1 MQSAILSR
9 GMALICAVTIQ
20 CAVTD
25 LAVAKKSQFISI
37 GTGGV
42 AGVYFPTGGAICR
55 LVNKQRKRHRI
66 RCSVES
72 TGGSIYNLNAIREG
86 DLDFGVVQSD
96 WQYHAYKGTSKFQS
110 KGADTALRAVFSIH
124 PEPVTVMAQDGS
136 GIKHIKDIRGRRFN
150 IGNVGSG
157 TRGTWE
163 ILERALGWKRS
174 DLKHASELK
183 SGDMSQALCEDKFD
197 AFISLV
203 GHPSASTEEAVA
215 SCNAKL
221 VDVSGGAIDGL
232 VRDNSYYRYAT
243 IPGGLYKG
251 NPNDIK
257 TYGVGATLVTSA
269 GTAEVVVYELVMAVF
284 KSFKRFRKLH
294 PALKHLKKTEMVKDG
309 LSAPLH
315 AGAEKAFKE
324 LGLLQ

>member
-1 MQSAILSR
+1 MQSAILSK
-9 GMALICAVTIQ
+9 GMALIAIVTIGF
-20 CAVTD
+20 AASSP
-25 LAVAKKSQFISI
+25 AVAKKSQFISI

-55 LVNKQRKRHRI
+55 LVNKQRKRHHI

-72 TGGSIYNLNAIREG
+72 TGGSIDNLNAIRDGE
-86 DLDFGVVQSD
+86 LDFGVVQSD
-96 WQYHAYKGTSKFQS
+96 WQFHAFKGSSEFQS
-110 KGADTALRAVFSIH
+110 KGANEALRAVFSIH
-124 PEPVTVMAQDGS
+124 PEPVTVMARDGS
-136 GIKHIKDIRGRRFN
+136 GIKHIKDVKGRRFN

-174 DLKHASELK
+174 DLKQASELK

-203 GHPSASTEEAVA
+203 GHPSASTQEAVA

-221 VDVSGGAIDGL
+221 VAVTGAAVDKL
-232 VRDNSYYRYAT
+232 VKENPYYRYAT

-251 NPNDIK
+251 NPRDIK
-257 TYGVGATLVTSA
+257 TYGVGATLVT
-269 GTAEVVVYELVMAVF
+269 TAETSETVVYEMVMAVF
-284 KSFKRFRKLH
+284 KNFKRFRTLH
-294 PALKHLKKTEMVKDG
+294 PALKHLKEKEMVKDG

-324 LGLLQ
+324 LGLLK